1 MILQAGDWRAELLP
15 ERGVAFRS
23 LTLAGRDVLRR
34 IPDGADPNNGFH
46 GAFIMAPWTN
56 RLEDGRI
63 VVGGVEYRMPINR
76 PNEGNALHGFLR
88 DLAWGVEE
96 QDASRAVF
104 ACALDHAPFRASAQ
118 LTVALSDAGLSFAL
132 VLTNTGDAPTPMGM
146 GWHPWFARP
155 AGTRLRVA
163 ATTIFGRDHRSIA
176 TGARPSAGLNGDDAV
191 LLGLDTHFAGW
202 DGVATITWPDGTG
215 ITMRAAGDWATNLQV
230 FAPRGGDVLCVE
242 PVSHAPDAVNR
253 PANAAHGAM
262 RVLAPGASLD
272 ASLMIHRV

>member
-1 MILQAGDWRAELLP
+1 MILEAGDWRAELLP
-15 ERGVAFRS
+15 EKGVAFRS

-76 PNEGNALHGFLR
+76 PDEGNALHGFIR
-88 DLAWGVEE
+88 ALAWVVEE
-96 QDASRAVF
+96 QAGDRATF
-104 ACALDHAPFRASAQ
+104 TCTLDHAPFRCAAR
-118 LTVALSDAGLSFAL
+118 LVVALSDAGLSFAL
-132 VLTNTGDAPTPMGM
+132 SLTNTGDAPTPMGF
-146 GWHPWFARP
+146 GWHPWFARS
-155 AGTRLRVA
+155 AGTRLRFRA
-163 ATTIFGRDHRSIA
+163 ATIFGRDHRAIA
-176 TGARPSAGLNGDDAV
+176 QGPRPSAGLNGDDAV

-215 ITMRAAGDWATNLQV
+215 ITMRAEGDWASNLQV

-253 PANAAHGAM
+253 AGNAAHGAM
-262 RVLAPGASLD
+262 RVLLPGASLS
-272 ASLMIHRV
+272 ASLMIHRA

>member
-1 MILQAGDWRAELLP
+1 MILAAGDWRAELVP
-15 ERGVAFRS
+15 EAGVAFRS

-63 VVGGVEYRMPINR
+63 VVGGVEHRMPINR
-76 PNEGNALHGFLR
+76 PTEGNALHGFIR
-88 DLAWGVEE
+88 DLAWSVEE
-96 QDASRAVF
+96 QDALRATF
-104 ACALDHAPFRASAQ
+104 ACALDHAPFRCSAS
-118 LTVALSDAGLSFAL
+118 LSVALSDAGLAL
-132 VLTNTGDAPTPMGM
+132 SLALTNTGDAPTPMGM

-155 AGTRLRVA
+155 AGTRLQFR
-163 ATTIFGRDHRSIA
+163 ATTIFGRDARSISA
-176 TGARPSAGLNGDDAV
+176 GARPSAGLNGDDAV

-202 DGVATITWPDGTG
+202 DGAATITWPDGTG
-215 ITMRAAGDWATNLQV
+215 IAMRTEGDWARNLQV

-242 PVSHAPDAVNR
+242 PVSHVPDAVNR

-262 RVLAPGASLD
+262 HVLSPGASLD
-272 ASLMIHRV
+272 ASLMIHRA

>member
-1 MILQAGDWRAELLP
+1 MILAAGDWRAELLP

-34 IPDGADPNNGFH
+34 IPEGADPNNGFH

-63 VVGGVEYRMPINR
+63 RVGGVDHFMPINR
-76 PNEGNALHGFLR
+76 PAEGNALHGFLR
-88 DLAWGVEE
+88 DLAWVVEE
-96 QDASRAVF
+96 QGAERAVLS
-104 ACALDHAPFRASAQ
+104 CALDHAPFRCTAR
-118 LTVALSDAGLSFAL
+118 LVVALSAAGMSFAL
-132 VLTNTGDAPTPMGM
+132 SLRNTGDAATPMGM

-155 AGTRLRVA
+155 AGTRLRVR

-202 DGVATITWPDGTG
+202 DGLAAITWPDGAG
-215 ITMRAAGDWATNLQV
+215 IALRAQGEWASNLQV

-272 ASLMIHRV
+272 ASLMIHRC